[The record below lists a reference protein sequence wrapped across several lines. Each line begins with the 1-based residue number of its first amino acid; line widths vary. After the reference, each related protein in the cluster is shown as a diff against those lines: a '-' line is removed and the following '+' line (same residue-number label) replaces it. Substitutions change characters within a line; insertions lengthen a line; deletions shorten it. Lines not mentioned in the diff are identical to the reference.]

1 VVQLQDD
8 VRTVLERLGA
18 RIWLL
23 CALILRRRCAFRL
36 MLRGLVARA
45 GFGAL
50 AAAASA
56 GCGSARPDGLWSRA
70 GQGVVIVEPVL
81 QRLEHQRLSPDR
93 WENPN
98 SFNGPAT
105 VTFCTTVTRT
115 PSRARTS
122 AAVTRPIANPCR
134 ASSSWSRCWSPC
146 AAFSASRICVSIAVS
161 GRAFSGAV
169 RCGYVFPLSA

>member
-1 VVQLQDD
+1 
-8 VRTVLERLGA
+8 
-18 RIWLL
+18 
-23 CALILRRRCAFRL
+23 

-45 GFGAL
+45 GFDAL

-105 VTFCTTVTRT
+105 RHFLHDRYE
-115 PSRARTS
+115 
-122 AAVTRPIANPCR
+122 N
-134 ASSSWSRCWSPC
+134 
-146 AAFSASRICVSIAVS
+146 SIEGEDIR
-161 GRAFSGAV
+161 GRHAPDRQSLP
-169 RCGYVFPLSA
+169 RKLKLE